1 MPQPNVSITA
11 EPPGHLFKYGSSATL
26 TCEAAL
32 SQVVNRYSSVS
43 LEWGGPRIQLGERSY
58 TVLRS
63 GGGLRY
69 SSSLTMT
76 QLSKIDEGGYTC
88 TVRVSGEGN
97 VFGGVVTQLFPL
109 SVTYCKF

>member
-1 MPQPNVSITA
+1 M
-11 EPPGHLFKYGSSATL
+11 
-26 TCEAAL
+26 
-32 SQVVNRYSSVS
+32 
-43 LEWGGPRIQLGERSY
+43 
-58 TVLRS
+58 LRS
-63 GGGLRY
+63 GGALRY